1 MGFFNNLFN
10 GKQKQQEKLVADYFK
25 MINGYTPSFT
35 SFEGSVYEMDLTRSV
50 IHSIATHISKL
61 NIEIKGS
68 ANTNL
73 ANRLKTKA
81 NDVMDTSKF
90 LYRLA
95 TILQVTNNVI
105 IIPTHDEVSEKINGY
120 YPIIAEDA
128 KVVEYQNDLYI
139 TFYFMNKKR
148 AMLLSEVGILNQFQF
163 RDELFGDDNKPLR
176 STLNLLQRQ
185 DEGIVEAIKN
195 GASIRFMAQLSNVLR
210 DDDLKKEQKRFT
222 EQNLSDN
229 DTGVMLFD
237 SKYKEVK
244 QVTSQPFTID
254 DKQMQ
259 HIKDS
264 VYAHFGVNDKIL
276 QNNFNSQEW
285 ASFYE
290 GKIEP
295 FAIQT
300 SLVLTNMTFTEREQ
314 SHKNMVMLTAN
325 RMQYLSPQEKL
336 STVTQLFDRGF
347 LTHNQGREIYNMSPV
362 ENGDKY
368 YIRKEYSET
377 QKLDSDV
384 IEHNELEEG
393 GVDEQ
398 DTNKET

>member
-10 GKQKQQEKLVADYFK
+10 GKKKQQEKLVAEYFK
-25 MINGYTPSFT
+25 MINGYNPSFT

-61 NIEIKGS
+61 NIEVKGS
-68 ANTNL
+68 ANVNL
-73 ANRLKTKA
+73 ANRIKTKA
-81 NDVMDTSKF
+81 NDITDTSKF

-95 TILQVTNNVI
+95 TILQVTNNAI
-105 IIPTHDEVSEKINGY
+105 IIPTYDEVSEKINGY

-128 KVVEYQNDLYI
+128 KVVEYQDELYI
-139 TFYFMNKKR
+139 MFYFMNKKR
-148 AMLLSEVGILNQFQF
+148 AMLLSDVGILNQFQF
-163 RDELFGDDNKPLR
+163 KDELFGDDNRPMR
-176 STLNLLQRQ
+176 STLNLLHRQ

-195 GASIRFMAQLSNVLR
+195 GASIRFMAQLANTIR
-210 DDDLKKEQKRFT
+210 DDDLTKERERFAKD
-222 EQNLSDN
+222 NLSDN
-229 DTGVMLFD
+229 NTGVMLFD
-237 SKYKEVK
+237 SKYKEIK
-244 QVTSQPFTID
+244 QISSTPYTID

-295 FAIQT
+295 FAIQA

-314 SHKNMVMLTAN
+314 SHKNFVMLTAN
-325 RMQYLSPQEKL
+325 RLQYLSPQEKL

-347 LTHNQGREIYNMSPV
+347 LTHNQGREIYNMAPV

-377 QKLDSDV
+377 TKLDSDV
-384 IEHNELEEG
+384 IEYEELEEG
-393 GVDEQ
+393 GTDEQ
-398 DTNKET
+398 DTNEET

>member
-10 GKQKQQEKLVADYFK
+10 GKKKQQEKLVAEYFK

-61 NIEIKGS
+61 NIEVKGS

-73 ANRLKTKA
+73 ANRIKTKA
-81 NDVMDTSKF
+81 NDITDTSKF

-95 TILQVTNNVI
+95 TILQVTNNAI
-105 IIPTHDEVSEKINGY
+105 IIPTYDEVSEKINGY
-120 YPIIAEDA
+120 YPIIVEDA
-128 KVVEYQNDLYI
+128 KVVEYQDELYI
-139 TFYFMNKKR
+139 MFYFMNKKR
-148 AMLLSEVGILNQFQF
+148 AMLLSDVGILNQFQF
-163 RDELFGDDNKPLR
+163 KDELFGDDNRPMR
-176 STLNLLQRQ
+176 STLNLLHRQ

-195 GASIRFMAQLSNVLR
+195 GASIRFMAQLANTIR
-210 DDDLKKEQKRFT
+210 DDDLTKERERFAKD
-222 EQNLSDN
+222 NLSDN
-229 DTGVMLFD
+229 NTGVMLFD
-237 SKYKEVK
+237 SKYKEIK
-244 QVTSQPFTID
+244 QISSTPYTID

-295 FAIQT
+295 FAIQA

-314 SHKNMVMLTAN
+314 SHKNFVMLTAN
-325 RMQYLSPQEKL
+325 RLQYLSPQEKL

-347 LTHNQGREIYNMSPV
+347 LTHNQGREIYNMAPV

-377 QKLDSDV
+377 TKLDSDV
-384 IEHNELEEG
+384 IEHEELEEG
-393 GVDEQ
+393 GTDEQ
-398 DTNKET
+398 DTNEET